1 MYILDTNC
9 AIYYLKNEAPV
20 ADILEPIINNRQAGV
35 STITE
40 IELFSFPYMDERQAE
55 AASKFLE
62 TVYITVLD
70 SKIARLAGKLRS
82 LYKIPLADS
91 AIAATALYLRSTL
104 LTRNIKDFK
113 RIPDLK
119 LQKI

>member
-9 AIYYLKNEAPV
+9 VIYYLKDESAV
-20 ADILEPIINNRQAGV
+20 AEIVEPIINNRQAGI

-40 IELFSFPYMDERQAE
+40 IELFSFPGIGAR
-55 AASKFLE
+55 E
-62 TVYITVLD
+62 TESANRLLDLVFITVLD
-70 SKIARLAGKLRS
+70 SKIARLAGQLRS

-91 AIAATALYLRSTL
+91 AIAATALLSNSVL

-113 RIPDLK
+113 RIPNLQ